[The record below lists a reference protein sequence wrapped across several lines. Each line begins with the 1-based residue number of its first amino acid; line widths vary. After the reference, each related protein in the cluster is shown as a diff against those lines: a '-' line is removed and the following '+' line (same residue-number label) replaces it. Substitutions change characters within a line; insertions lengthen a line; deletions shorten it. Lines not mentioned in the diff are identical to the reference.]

1 MSTAVLLAWA
11 SAIVFVAGIV
21 RGLTGFGFAALSV
34 VGLAFLLPVREA
46 VPAVLCLEVCASLAL
61 LPKCWRRVDW
71 RLSRPLLL
79 AALCGVPAGL
89 FGLTRVDGHAMTLAV
104 YVLIGALAVL
114 GLARVRLPV
123 SGGPSGAWVVGGATG
138 ALLAAFSVGG
148 PLVAAW
154 MAHAGTKADRMRA
167 TLVLFF
173 GAIDLAS
180 VAAMAATGNLGAQ
193 TPLRVALLLP
203 CTYAG
208 LWIGEY
214 LFSRV
219 SAERVVAYVQ
229 WLLLALALMGLYSVL
244 AA

>member
-1 MSTAVLLAWA
+1 MSATELLAAA
-11 SAIVFVAGIV
+11 SAIVFAAGVV

-46 VPAVLCLEVCASLAL
+46 VPAVLCLEVCASVAL

-71 RLSRPLLL
+71 QLSRPLLM

-89 FGLTRVDGHAMTLAV
+89 FGLTRFDSHAMTIAV
-104 YVLIGALAVL
+104 YVLIGVLAVL

-123 SGGPSGAWVVGGATG
+123 GGGVSGAWVVGGATG

-154 MAHAGTKADRMRA
+154 MAHAGTRPDRMRA
-167 TLVLFF
+167 TLVVVF
-173 GAIDLAS
+173 GAIDLVS
-180 VAAMAATGNLGAQ
+180 VAALAATGNLGAE
-193 TPLRVALLLP
+193 TPLRVLLLLP

-208 LWIGEY
+208 LWLGEI
-214 LFSRV
+214 LFARV
-219 SAERVVAYVQ
+219 AAERVVIFVQ
-229 WLLLALALMGLYSVL
+229 WLLLALASIGLYSVL
-244 AA
+244 VA